1 MKISIKIPIKIS
13 IKIPI
18 TIKPNKKSPKA
29 WNYQVHKIRKEKE
42 RKLIPIDCKIFK
54 DFGINRDEKE
64 KKQ

>member
-1 MKISIKIPIKIS
+1 MKIPITIP

-18 TIKPNKKSPKA
+18 TLKPNKKSPKA
-29 WNYQVHKIRKEKE
+29 WNYQVTKIKKEKE
-42 RKLIPIDCKIFK
+42 EKNKLIPINCKKFK